1 MGVRFPRPVQ
11 IRLQAVNEAT
21 HTVFGVPRRVAR
33 KNQAPSSNNEKPPA
47 ESNTAPTSP
56 LGSAVRPI
64 MEDVQAIVARTA
76 AANNQRLTVRVEGRR
91 ARYPTYPPTHL
102 AGAGP
107 RVQNSN
113 SLRA

>member
-11 IRLQAVNEAT
+11 IRLQAGNEAT

-76 AANNQRLTVRVEGRR
+76 AANNQRLT
-91 ARYPTYPPTHL
+91 
-102 AGAGP
+102 GP
-107 RVQNSN
+107 RRGPS
-113 SLRA
+113 RAVSDVTTDPHCRRKHQRQQIK